1 MSSTTSSIVSPDPGV
16 IVSDMA
22 PTSTGQ
28 LDQPDPGLDPL
39 LPSSGGTEVSVDGG
53 LFAKHLLDV
62 SALMQ
67 KIVGPVVSDMQ
78 LLHGEIDKLKG
89 MAQPNTT
96 GKSLYVEIPSPVN
109 MPQASTQ
116 SNTLDEIKLRHI
128 IEEATLIPA
137 KNLDIVDWLADFELE
152 HECAY
157 GESNPEL
164 KARDI
169 MLYLDVQV
177 KRAMHTFIR
186 NNNSTFVEIAA
197 ELKRLFPSR
206 TNVSTQKRNK
216 S

>member
-22 PTSTGQ
+22 PTSAGQ

-128 IEEATLIPA
+128 IEEAA
-137 KNLDIVDWLADFELE
+137 KQINA
-152 HECAY
+152 
-157 GESNPEL
+157 
-164 KARDI
+164 
-169 MLYLDVQV
+169 
-177 KRAMHTFIR
+177 
-186 NNNSTFVEIAA
+186 NSKDNDTGNRHWYQ
-197 ELKRLFPSR
+197 LR
-206 TNVSTQKRNK
+206 T
-216 S
+216 